1 MMHIAQDGV
10 FFPSKA
16 LCIDVLQ
23 TGVGGIDSW
32 GNKPLAEQMIGA
44 QQEATWAFQLLPGGK
59 VAGDQTWE
67 AGKYP
72 PVI

>member
-1 MMHIAQDGV
+1 M
-10 FFPSKA
+10 
-16 LCIDVLQ
+16 
-23 TGVGGIDSW
+23 GVGGIDSW
-32 GNKPLAEQMIGA
+32 GNKPLAEHMIGA